1 MATQPLRAHA
11 HVGRSC
17 IEPAQLT
24 ADWSTWCKNKKL
36 HIVVPIGPKSEKLY
50 RERGGRAGGVG
61 WGGMRIM
68 IDLHRQMN
76 GQMH

>member
-50 RERGGRAGGVG
+50 RERGVRARGGGRRK
-61 WGGMRIM
+61 RIM
-68 IDLHRQMN
+68 IDVHRQRN
-76 GQMH
+76 GLRH